1 MMPPMSAADSQ
12 MPAPKTIVLA
22 FGTRPEAT
30 KMAPV
35 YAAIAAHPGLRP
47 LILSTGQQR
56 QMLDGALAVFGLTPD
71 EDLNVMTDRQTLA
84 DLTARIVP
92 PSGKLLRQMGADMVL
107 VHGDTSTSF
116 CVALSAFYEG
126 IPVGHVEAGL
136 RSGSLSEPFPEEAN
150 RRLTGV
156 LSTLDFS
163 PTAGSKANLL
173 REGKAPGN
181 IVVTGQTAVDAVRE
195 VAGRVPLRPDWQ
207 ARVAAGQRLVTVTMH
222 RRENQPMMRE
232 MAAALAR
239 VAQAFPDTHFIYPV
253 HLSPAVQEAVRPVL
267 GALPNFELTD
277 PLDYSDMAPLMAASA
292 LLATDSGGL
301 QEEGAA
307 LGVPVAVLRNVTE
320 RPEGVE
326 AGVLKLA
333 GNDPAQLERVLTE
346 LLGNE
351 ATLAA
356 MRAARNPY
364 GDGQASGR
372 IAAAIAWHFGL
383 GERPDDWG

>member
-1 MMPPMSAADSQ
+1 MTD
-12 MPAPKTIVLA
+12 KKIVLA

-35 YAAIAAHPGLRP
+35 YRALEGFPGLTP

-56 QMLDGALAVFGLTPD
+56 QMLDGALNVFGLTPD
-71 EDLNVMTDRQTLA
+71 RDLNVMTERQTLA

-92 PSGKLLRQMGADMVL
+92 QAGKVLKEMGADMVL

-116 CVALSAFYEG
+116 CVALSAFYEE

-136 RSGSLSEPFPEEAN
+136 RSGSLREPFPEEAN

-156 LSTLDFS
+156 LTTQDYA

-173 REGKAPGN
+173 REGKATDN

-195 VAGRVPLRPDWQ
+195 VAGRVPLRPAWQ
-207 ARVAAGQRLVTVTMH
+207 ERVSRGQQLVTVTMH
-222 RRENQPMMRE
+222 RRENQPVMRE
-232 MAAALAR
+232 MAAALGR
-239 VAQAFPDTHFIYPV
+239 VAQAHPDIHFIYPV

-267 GALPNFELTD
+267 GGVPNFELTE
-277 PLDYSDMAPLMAASA
+277 PLDYSDMAPLMAASV

-320 RPEGVE
+320 RPEGLE

-333 GNDPAQLERVLTE
+333 GNDPAQLEAVLNG
-346 LLGNE
+346 LLDSP
-351 ATLAA
+351 ATLRQ
-356 MRAARNPY
+356 MSQARNPY
-364 GDGQASGR
+364 GDGYASQR
-372 IAAAIAWHFGL
+372 IAQAIAWHFGL
-383 GERPDDWG
+383 AERPADWG

>member
-1 MMPPMSAADSQ
+1 MTER
-12 MPAPKTIVLA
+12 TIVLA

-35 YAAIAAHPGLRP
+35 YRALERHPGLRP

-56 QMLDGALAVFGLTPD
+56 QMLDGALNVFGLTPD
-71 EDLNVMTDRQTLA
+71 QDLNVMTERQTLA

-92 PSGKLLRQMGADMVL
+92 TSGKLLREMRADMVL

-136 RSGSLSEPFPEEAN
+136 RSGSLREPFPEEAN

-156 LSTLDFS
+156 LSSLDFA
-163 PTAGSKANLL
+163 PTTGSKANLL
-173 REGKAPGN
+173 REGKSAEH

-195 VAGRVPLRPDWQ
+195 VAGRVPLRPAWQ
-207 ARVAAGQRLVTVTMH
+207 QQLEAGRKLVTVTMH

-232 MAAALAR
+232 MAQALGR
-239 VAQAFPDTHFIYPV
+239 VAAKFPDHHFIYPV
-253 HLSPAVQEAVRPVL
+253 HLSPAVQEAVKPVL
-267 GALPNFELTD
+267 GEVPNFELID
-277 PLDYSDMAPLMAASA
+277 PLDYSEMAPLMAASV

-307 LGVPVAVLRNVTE
+307 LNVPVAVLRNVTE

-333 GNDPAQLERVLTE
+333 GNDPAGLEQVLTD
-346 LLGNE
+346 LLGSE
-351 ATLAA
+351 STLKA
-356 MRAARNPY
+356 MREAHNPY
-364 GDGQASGR
+364 GDGNASGR
-372 IAAAIAWHFGL
+372 IAQAIAWYFGQ
-383 GERPDDWG
+383 GARPADWTL

>member
-1 MMPPMSAADSQ
+1 MTD
-12 MPAPKTIVLA
+12 KRIVLA

-35 YAAIAAHPGLRP
+35 YAALAAQPGLQP

-56 QMLDGALAVFGLTPD
+56 QMLDGALNVFGLTPD
-71 EDLNVMTDRQTLA
+71 RDLNVMTERQTLA

-92 PSGKLLRQMGADMVL
+92 QAGRVLREMGADLVL

-136 RSGSLSEPFPEEAN
+136 RSGDLQEPFPEEAN

-156 LSTLDFS
+156 LSALDFS
-163 PTAGSKANLL
+163 PTTGSRANLL
-173 REGKAPGN
+173 REGKPEAG
-181 IVVTGQTAVDAVRE
+181 IFVTGQTAVDAVRE
-195 VAGRVPLRPDWQ
+195 VAGRVPLRAAWQ
-207 ARVAAGQRLVTVTMH
+207 ARVDAGQPLVTVTMH

-232 MAAALAR
+232 MAGALAN
-239 VAQAFPDTHFIYPV
+239 VAQAHPDHHFIYPV

-267 GALPNFELTD
+267 QGLPNFELTD
-277 PLDYSDMAPLMAASA
+277 PLDYSDMAPLMAASK

-320 RPEGVE
+320 RPEGLE
-326 AGVLKLA
+326 AGVLRLA
-333 GNDPAQLERVLTE
+333 GNDPTQLETVLNE
-346 LLGNE
+346 LLDRPT
-351 ATLAA
+351 TLQA
-356 MRAARNPY
+356 MRKARNPY

-372 IAAAIAWHFGL
+372 IARAVAWHFGL
-383 GERPDDWG
+383 GERPDDWR